1 MGKRQTVETGVIAV
15 QQRARP
21 NLFMANT
28 RQPNRRDMFPRRHT
42 LLEAATRLNA
52 AFGLSDRIQAASGD
66 YVIRG

>member
-1 MGKRQTVETGVIAV
+1 MGK
-15 QQRARP
+15 
-21 NLFMANT
+21 
-28 RQPNRRDMFPRRHT
+28 RRHT